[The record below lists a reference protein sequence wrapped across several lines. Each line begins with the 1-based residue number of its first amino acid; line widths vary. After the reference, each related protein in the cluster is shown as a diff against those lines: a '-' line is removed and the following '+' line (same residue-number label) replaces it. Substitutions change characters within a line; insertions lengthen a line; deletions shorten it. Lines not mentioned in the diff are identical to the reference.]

1 MIYTS
6 LFLLALGLSLAG
18 KLWLEHRQIQ
28 SVKNHRAEVPS
39 AFRDSITLDEHQKA
53 ADYTL
58 AKARLGRWTLVY
70 DMGLLLL
77 WTLGGGLQAGHHIAA
92 SAGYGELTTGV
103 ITLLLVVVVSSLLSL
118 PFSLYS
124 TFVIESRFG
133 FNRTTASTYL
143 VDLIKGSLL
152 GLVIATPLLYGV
164 LWLMHSAGPYWW
176 LYAWAGFFGFSLLL
190 SWAFPTLIAP
200 LFNTFSPLQN
210 EALKA
215 RIQALMNQTG
225 FQSKGIFVMD
235 GSRRSSHGNAYFT
248 GLGKNKRIV
257 FFDTLLK
264 SLAPQQILAVL
275 AHELGHFK
283 HKHIVK
289 GMALSA
295 VMTLAGF
302 AILAWLL
309 PRPEFYHGLGVQTPT
324 LALALLLFMF
334 VSPVFTWILS
344 PLMSV
349 YSRRHEFEADAFAA
363 RQTDANDLVTALVKL
378 YQDNAN
384 TLTPDP
390 LHSAFYDSHP
400 PALIRIQHLQQCNTS

>member
-1 MIYTS
+1 MIYTT
-6 LFLLALGLSLAG
+6 LFLIALGVSLVG

-28 SVKNHRAEVPS
+28 SVKHHRAEVP
-39 AFRDSITLDEHQKA
+39 AQFRDSITLEEHQKA

-58 AKARLGRWTLVY
+58 ARARLGRWSLLY
-70 DMGLLLL
+70 DMALLLM
-77 WTLGGGLQAGHHIAA
+77 WTLGGGLQASHDFAA
-92 SAGYGELTTGV
+92 SLGYGELTTGV
-103 ITLLLVVVVSSLLSL
+103 ITILLVVLVSSVLSL

-133 FNRTTASTYL
+133 FNRTTVSTWL
-143 VDLIKGSLL
+143 LDLIKASLL

-164 LWLMHSAGPYWW
+164 LWLMQSAGNYWW

-200 LFNTFSPLQN
+200 LFNKFSPLQN
-210 EALKA
+210 ETLEAH
-215 RIQALMNQTG
+215 IQALMQQAG

-283 HKHIVK
+283 HKHILK
-289 GMALSA
+289 GMVLSA

-309 PRPEFYHGLGVQTPT
+309 PQPEFYHGLGVQTPT
-324 LALALLLFMF
+324 LALALLLFVF

-344 PLMSV
+344 PLMSL

-363 RQTDANDLVTALVKL
+363 SQTDANDLVTALVKL

-400 PALIRIQHLQQCNTS
+400 PALIRIQHLQQCNTA